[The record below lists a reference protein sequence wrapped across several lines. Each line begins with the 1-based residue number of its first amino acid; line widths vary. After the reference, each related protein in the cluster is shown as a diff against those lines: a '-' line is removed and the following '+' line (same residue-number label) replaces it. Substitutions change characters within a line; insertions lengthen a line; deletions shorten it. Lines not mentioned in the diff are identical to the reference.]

1 MKFQHK
7 TSLRITLPFLLT
19 ATFAYLSTAQA
30 GIFGFGDDPAIE
42 VCEYVLKAKLKAPS
56 SYKRITSNI
65 IENKVA
71 ITYDAVNSFNAP
83 IRGGKVCYFSL
94 TNEGK
99 YTFIPSDEYTEA
111 LTKITEEIKA
121 LPRTKESAEKAKD
134 YEIKIKK
141 ISDEAMDHSME
152 VLNDLFI
159 AEARGDFPIPADK
172 TDLKEPSK

>member
-1 MKFQHK
+1 MNFQP
-7 TSLRITLPFLLT
+7 TTNLRITFPILL
-19 ATFAYLSTAQA
+19 ASIVACLSAAQA

-56 SYKRITSNI
+56 SYKRITSNL
-65 IENKVA
+65 IENKVI

-94 TNEGK
+94 TSEGK

-111 LTKITEEIKA
+111 LNKVTEEIKA
-121 LPRTKESAEKAKD
+121 LPRTKESIEKAKT
-134 YEIKIKK
+134 YEVEIKK
-141 ISDEAMDHSME
+141 ITDEAMDHATE

-159 AEARGDFPIPADK
+159 AEARGDFPIPANK
-172 TDLKEPSK
+172 TDLKAPSK